1 MTITQTS
8 GSANVDTSII
18 PYMRARE
25 VEFSA
30 DNLRPQRRAFCFFG
44 PTNITRFV
52 QPASVLVP
60 DTANANITKGTV
72 IGERLYCNTTHRF
85 ATVIDNSMG
94 NTIYINENYV
104 TLNISQVGANN
115 SWSYNVGDI
124 VYQASNSAVP
134 VPDDATFEAQ
144 VVYFN
149 SASGVLALQPITGT
163 VNVNSTN
170 SSNTT
175 AWLYQSGR
183 DQLVS
188 ANTVVIGNGFPVNA
202 VVSSLDNV
210 ANRFLVNTYGHNM
223 GVCANTQNAP
233 NANCVTLS
241 GPPPSDLVGNL
252 IYITAAT
259 GLGQIAQVLSVN
271 GQVAYCNVAFNPQPT
286 GNSYYGLGNLTVDA
300 VGKLVGVFNIP
311 ETQTVNFLTG
321 QQTFSISDS
330 IVVDDPDS
338 TMQAAANYVSQGY
351 IGAGTNT
358 PATPVIQPSIHGS
371 SATSGASASD
381 PISGVQNQITV
392 IASPGPN
399 TTYSGVLSQLAANA
413 SANMI
418 YNGVNLSQ
426 IAGTFAVSPISQ
438 SFTTPQPSSQNTNL
452 GIFVSSID
460 LWFNTGPSGSSPHFP
475 VLLSIVETVNGVPT
489 SNVVATASVPYSDI
503 KYSTIPDSVNIGA
516 LSINNTTVT
525 RFVFDDPVYLQ
536 PATTYALTLY
546 TESPD
551 YEVYVAKV
559 GDTDIST
566 GGATHSKRVSSLP
579 SVDNFFTSQNASAWT
594 PVPNQMLMFV
604 LNQAVFSTS
613 PVSATFVMNPITG
626 LTAYD
631 EIILSS
637 SDLNFAPCSLTYK
650 ILPLLAN
657 TWAPDTS
664 YTQVVPNKPWYFG
677 QDLKVSSLNG
687 TRRRI
692 ILPGNSSS
700 LLAQISMQTQN
711 PYVSP
716 VFNAERLAA
725 TLVTND
731 INYGQID
738 QELITITNGG
748 NHMNAANIIVTIS
761 APDLANGQ
769 ITNGIQATANVM
781 FLSGN
786 AVTVVTVTNPG
797 AGYTKAPTI
806 TISEPGA
813 PANATAV
820 VAGEDQSSGGNA
832 ISRYITRPINL
843 ASGMAAGDL
852 RVWLS
857 AIVPNGTN
865 VLAYYKV
872 LGTTDTEPLANVPWV
887 QMALVSGNN
896 VSPDQSTPVALEFC
910 PALGPN
916 GLPSG
921 TLNYT
926 LNGVQYPLGGKF
938 VTFAIKLVLLA
949 DDPSVPPVVQS
960 FQCAAYPS
968 G

>member
-8 GSANVDTSII
+8 GSANVDTSVI

-44 PTNITRFV
+44 SINVTRFV

-60 DTANANITKGTV
+60 DTANANIAKGTV
-72 IGERLYCNTTHRF
+72 IGERLYCNTTHGF

-94 NTIYINENYV
+94 NTIYINENYI
-104 TLNISQVGANN
+104 TLNVSQVGANN

-124 VYQASNSAVP
+124 VYQSSNSAVP
-134 VPDDATFEAQ
+134 VPDGATFEAQ

-149 SASGVLALQPITGT
+149 SADGVLALQPITGS
-163 VNVNSTN
+163 VNVNST
-170 SSNTT
+170 STSNTT
-175 AWLYQSGR
+175 AWLYQSGK

-188 ANTVVIGNGFPVNA
+188 ANTVVIGNGFPLNA

-210 ANRFLVNTYGHNM
+210 SNRFLVNTYEHNM
-223 GVCANTQNAP
+223 GVCANTQSAP
-233 NANCVTLS
+233 NANCVILS

-252 IYITAAT
+252 IYVTAAT

-271 GQVAYCNVAFNPQPT
+271 GQIAYTNVAFSPQPT

-330 IVVDDPDS
+330 TVVDDPDS

-351 IGAGTNT
+351 IGSGTNT
-358 PATPVIQPSIHGS
+358 PATPVIQPATHGS

-381 PISGVQNQITV
+381 PISGVQNQTTL

-413 SANMI
+413 SANMT

-438 SFTTPQPSSQNTNL
+438 SFTTPQPTSQNTNL

-460 LWFNTGPSGSSPHFP
+460 LWFNTGPTGSSPQFP

-489 SNVVATASVPYSDI
+489 SNVVATASVPYSEI
-503 KYSTIPDSVNIGA
+503 NYSTTPDSVNIGSLA
-516 LSINNTTVT
+516 ANNTTLT
-525 RFVFDDPVYLQ
+525 RFAFDDPVYLQ
-536 PATTYALTLY
+536 PSTTYALTLY

-551 YEVYVAKV
+551 YEVFIAKV

-566 GGATHSKRVSSLP
+566 GGATQSKRVSSLP

-604 LNQAVFSTS
+604 LNQAVFSTQ
-613 PVSATFVMNPITG
+613 PVSATFAMNPITG

-637 SDLNFAPCSLTYK
+637 SDLNFAPCNLTYK

-748 NHMNAANIIVTIS
+748 NHMNAANITVTIS

-769 ITNGIQATANVM
+769 IANGIQATANVM

-786 AVTVVTVTNPG
+786 AVTVITVTNPG

-820 VAGEDQSSGGNA
+820 VAGEDQVSGGNA

-843 ASGMAAGDL
+843 APGMAAGDL

-872 LGTTDTEPLANVPWV
+872 LGTTDTEPMANVPWV
-887 QMALVSGNN
+887 QMALVPGNN

-926 LNGVQYPLGGKF
+926 LNGTQYPLGGKF